1 MKNSSRFT
9 IVLFLNPSGNKVYRV
24 KGTLNGKSIRKNFK
38 TRKEAIAF
46 RQQLEITFLNQES
59 EGQTIWTTL
68 THDQNRD
75 AIAAVNM
82 LKRSNSSK
90 SLSFA
95 VKYLLQHYKES
106 NENILIEDAVEEY
119 KIQRA
124 RELDRGLI
132 SKRQERAICYE
143 LDKFSTYFE
152 GQLVGEVRSKD
163 IVIYLE
169 QANSSEKAQSVK
181 TWNNRRGYLSTF
193 FKFCFANN
201 YVSENPIPLV
211 AQFKIKKSRGTAETL
226 TAKQSRDLMHWL
238 ESYKGKQN
246 KNGTWWGKP
255 GCLVPYFALTLF
267 AGIRPDYSDGE
278 IKKLRPEDIRYDTN
292 VIFIEPQVSKVNEK
306 RTIEIQ
312 PNLRTW
318 LERYPIDDY
327 PIIPQRIRDLLQD
340 VRKQKK
346 RPYDVMRHTFISMIV
361 GAFRSVGDAA
371 LQAGNSETIIR
382 KHYLN
387 LKSPKEAKEF
397 WSIVPIKK

>member
-9 IVLFLNPSGNKVYRV
+9 IVPFLNPSGNKVYRV
-24 KGTLNGKSIRKNFK
+24 KGTLDGKSIRKNFK

-106 NENILIEDAVEEY
+106 NENILVEDAVEEY
-119 KIQRA
+119 KIQKG

-132 SKRQERAICYE
+132 SRRQERAICYE

-201 YVSENPIPLV
+201 YVSENPILLV
-211 AQFKIKKSRGTAETL
+211 TQFKIKKSRGTAETL

-346 RPYDVMRHTFISMIV
+346 LPYDVMRHTFISMIV

>member
-1 MKNSSRFT
+1 
-9 IVLFLNPSGNKVYRV
+9 
-24 KGTLNGKSIRKNFK
+24 
-38 TRKEAIAF
+38 
-46 RQQLEITFLNQES
+46 
-59 EGQTIWTTL
+59 
-68 THDQNRD
+68 
-75 AIAAVNM
+75 
-82 LKRSNSSK
+82 
-90 SLSFA
+90 
-95 VKYLLQHYKES
+95 
-106 NENILIEDAVEEY
+106 
-119 KIQRA
+119 
-124 RELDRGLI
+124 
-132 SKRQERAICYE
+132 
-143 LDKFSTYFE
+143 
-152 GQLVGEVRSKD
+152 
-163 IVIYLE
+163 
-169 QANSSEKAQSVK
+169 
-181 TWNNRRGYLSTF
+181 
-193 FKFCFANN
+193 
-201 YVSENPIPLV
+201 
-211 AQFKIKKSRGTAETL
+211 
-226 TAKQSRDLMHWL
+226 MHWL

-318 LERYPIDDY
+318 LEKYPIDDY

-346 RPYDVMRHTFISMIV
+346 LPYDVMRHTFISMIV

-387 LKSPKEAKEF
+387 LKSPKEANEF

>member
-9 IVLFLNPSGNKVYRV
+9 IVPFLNPSGNKVYRV
-24 KGTLNGKSIRKNFK
+24 KGTLDGKSIRKNFK

-106 NENILIEDAVEEY
+106 NENILVEDAVEEY
-119 KIQRA
+119 KIQKG

-132 SKRQERAICYE
+132 SRRQERAICYE

-152 GQLVGEVRSKD
+152 SQLVGEVRSKD

-201 YVSENPIPLV
+201 YVLENPIPLV

-318 LERYPIDDY
+318 LEKYPIDDY

-340 VRKQKK
+340 VRKQKNL
-346 RPYDVMRHTFISMIV
+346 PYDVMRHTFISMIV

-397 WSIVPIKK
+397 RSIVPIKK

>member
-9 IVLFLNPSGNKVYRV
+9 IVPFLNPSGNKVYRV
-24 KGTLNGKSIRKNFK
+24 KGTLDGKSIRKNFK

-106 NENILIEDAVEEY
+106 NEHILVEDAVEEY
-119 KIQRA
+119 KIQKG

-132 SKRQERAICYE
+132 SRRQERAICYE

-152 GQLVGEVRSKD
+152 SQLVGEVRSKD

-193 FKFCFANN
+193 FKFCFSNN
-201 YVSENPIPLV
+201 YVSENPILLV
-211 AQFKIKKSRGTAETL
+211 TQFKIKKSRGTAETL

-278 IKKLRPEDIRYDTN
+278 IKKLRPEDIRFDTN

-318 LERYPIDDY
+318 LEKYPTDDY

-346 RPYDVMRHTFISMIV
+346 LPYDVMRHTFISMIV